1 MQEIIWI
8 FIWKTTIILELNL
21 ISLADLRTDPN
32 YNDEIWLKTS
42 WMAEMSWFISIFGI
56 KMMNYQ
62 TKNYRWNDQ

>member
-21 ISLADLRTDPN
+21 ISVADLRTDPN

-42 WMAEMSWFISIFGI
+42 WMAEISCFISIFVF

-62 TKNYRWNDQ
+62 TKNYRWNYQ

>member
-21 ISLADLRTDPN
+21 ISVADLRTDPN

-62 TKNYRWNDQ
+62 TKNYRWNYQ

>member
-62 TKNYRWNDQ
+62 TKNYRWNYQ